1 MKDTLITEENNDK
14 QHTVYKRAASTSARI
29 ADAGSLHQAGEGVSR
44 NVSDLSNSFSSV
56 EASIGAFLLDR
67 LDMEQDNV
75 LKAYII
81 QILGHIKSA
90 KILLYVREE

>member
-44 NVSDLSNSFSSV
+44 NVSDLSDSFS
-56 EASIGAFLLDR
+56 SIGAFLLNR
-67 LDMEQDNV
+67 LEMKQDNV
-75 LKAYII
+75 LKADII

-90 KILLYVREE
+90 KTLLYVREE